1 MPEYNITIGDLAYQI
16 TLIKKGETGDFEVEI
31 NGKPVELKL
40 EPRADRLLT
49 MNITIEEK
57 TYNVELEKLVR
68 HQPFSLRVNG
78 KPFVARIRETVKKAP
93 THLSEVK
100 SSKEAEGPSKPRYEA
115 GVITAPMAGK
125 IVSVNV
131 KEGDKVKNGDVV
143 CILEAMKMENEI
155 AATKTGK
162 VEEVSII
169 EGMPVNERDV
179 LIRIK

>member
-1 MPEYNITIGDLAYQI
+1 MPEYNITIGDQAYQI
-16 TLIKKGETGDFEVEI
+16 TLIKKSEKGDFEAEI
-31 NGKPVELKL
+31 NGRPVELKL

-49 MNITIEEK
+49 MNITIEER
-57 TYNVELEKLVR
+57 TYSVELEKLVR

-93 THLSEVK
+93 THLSEAK

-115 GVITAPMAGK
+115 GVITSPMAGK

-162 VEEVSII
+162 VEEVSIT
-169 EGMPVNERDV
+169 EGMPVNKRDV